1 MTTPGAP
8 RQHERRRREVDLN
21 LQDKVVIVTGG
32 ASGIGAAISMRLAGE
47 GAIPVVFARHA
58 PDDAFWRALAQ
69 KQPRAVCV
77 SVELQ
82 DDAQCRDAV
91 AQTVARFG
99 RLDGLVNNAGI
110 NDSIGL
116 DAGRDAFVASLERNL
131 VHYYVMA
138 HYCVPHLKA
147 ARGAIVNISSK
158 TAVTGQGNTS
168 GYCASKGAQLA
179 LTREWA
185 VALRDDGVRVNA
197 VIPAEVMTPL
207 YRNWLAGFDDP
218 DAKLADIAGKVPF
231 GKRFTT
237 ADEIAD
243 TTVFLLSARAS
254 HTTGQWLFVDG
265 GYTHL
270 DRAIG

>member
-1 MTTPGAP
+1 M
-8 RQHERRRREVDLN
+8 DLN

-47 GAIPVVFARHA
+47 GAVPVVFARHA
-58 PDDAFWRALAQ
+58 PDDGFWRELTQ
-69 KQPRAVCV
+69 KQPRAACV
-77 SVELQ
+77 TVELQ
-82 DDAQCRDAV
+82 DDAQCRDGV

-99 RLDGLVNNAGI
+99 RIDGLVNNAGI

-131 VHYYVMA
+131 IHYYVMA

-185 VALRDDGVRVNA
+185 VALRNDGVRVNA

-207 YRNWLAGFDDP
+207 YQNWIAGFDDP
-218 DAKLADIAGKVPF
+218 QAKVAEIAGKVPL
-231 GKRFTT
+231 GQRFTT

-243 TTVFLLSARAS
+243 TAVFLLSERAS

-270 DRAIG
+270 DRAIS

>member
-1 MTTPGAP
+1 M
-8 RQHERRRREVDLN
+8 DLN
-21 LQDKVVIVTGG
+21 LQHKVVIVTGG
-32 ASGIGAAISMRLAGE
+32 ASGIGAAISMRLAEE

-58 PDDAFWRALAQ
+58 PDDAFWRALLQ
-69 KQPRAVCV
+69 KQPQAACIP
-77 SVELQ
+77 VELQ
-82 DDAQCRDAV
+82 DDGQCREAV
-91 AQTVARFG
+91 AETIARFG
-99 RLDGLVNNAGI
+99 RIDGLVNNAGV

-131 VHYYVMA
+131 IHYYVMA

-147 ARGAIVNISSK
+147 TRGAIVNLSSK

-185 VALRDDGVRVNA
+185 VALRDEGVRVNA

-218 DAKLADIAGKVPF
+218 DAKLAGIAGKVPL

-243 TTVFLLSARAS
+243 TAVFLLSERAS

-270 DRAIG
+270 DRAIS

>member
-1 MTTPGAP
+1 M
-8 RQHERRRREVDLN
+8 DLN
-21 LQDKVVIVTGG
+21 LQHKVVIVTGG
-32 ASGIGAAISMRLAGE
+32 ASGIGAAISMRLAEE

-58 PDDAFWRALAQ
+58 PDDAFCRAVVQ
-69 KQPRAVCV
+69 KQPQAACV
-77 SVELQ
+77 TVELQ
-82 DDAQCRDAV
+82 DDARCRDAV
-91 AQTVARFG
+91 AETVTRFG
-99 RLDGLVNNAGI
+99 RLDGLVNNAGV
-110 NDSIGL
+110 NDNIGL
-116 DAGRDAFVASLERNL
+116 AAGRDAFVASLERNL
-131 VHYYVMA
+131 IHYYVMA

-147 ARGAIVNISSK
+147 SRGAIVNVSSK

-207 YRNWLAGFDDP
+207 YRRWLDSFDDP
-218 DAKLADIAGKVPF
+218 DAKLAGIASKVPL
-231 GKRFTT
+231 GQRFTT

-243 TTVFLLSARAS
+243 TAVFLLSERAS

-270 DRAIG
+270 DRAIS